1 MLKLFWAPG
10 ACSTAP
16 HLVLEEIGAPYQP
29 VKLNLRE
36 GDQRKP
42 EFLALNPKGRVPAL
56 VTERGVLSENPA
68 ILAYLAHAHP
78 QAGLAPVEDAWAMA
92 QVNSF
97 NNFLSS
103 SVHPAFAHSFRPERY
118 GEGPAAAEA
127 MKRRA
132 PVAVAEYFAIIEE
145 RLEEGAWVHGENY
158 TISDAY
164 LLVFTRWGMRGFL
177 DMAPFPKLVAHAGR
191 TAARPAA
198 RRAFAREEITL
209 EQA

>member
-16 HLVLEEIGAPYQP
+16 HIVLEEIGEPFEP

-56 VTERGVLSENPA
+56 VTERGVLTENPA
-68 ILAYLAHAHP
+68 ILAYLAHAFP
-78 QAGLAPVEDAWAMA
+78 ESALAPVDDPWAMG

-103 SVHPAFAHSFRPERY
+103 GVHVAFAHAFRPERY
-118 GEGPAAAEA
+118 GEGAEAAEA

-132 PVAVAEYFAIIEE
+132 PHAVAELFAIVEE
-145 RLEEGAWVHGENY
+145 KLTGEWVHGDSY
-158 TISDAY
+158 TISDPY
-164 LLVFTRWGMRGFL
+164 LLVFTRWAMRGFM
-177 DMAPFPKLVAHAGR
+177 DMALFPALTEHAR
-191 TAARPAA
+191 RVAARPAA
-198 RRAFAREEITL
+198 QRAFAREEITL
-209 EQA
+209 E

>member
-16 HLVLEEIGAPYQP
+16 HIVLEEIGEPYEP

-36 GDQRKP
+36 GDQKKP
-42 EFLALNPKGRVPAL
+42 EFLALNAKGRVPAL

-68 ILAYLAHAHP
+68 ILAYLARAFP
-78 QAGLAPVEDAWAMA
+78 AAGLAPVEDAWAMA
-92 QVNSF
+92 QVDSF

-103 SVHPAFAHSFRPERY
+103 SVHPAFAHAWRPERY
-118 GEGPAAAEA
+118 AEGSEAAEA

-132 PVAVAEYFAIIEE
+132 PAAVGEYFAIIEA
-145 RLEEGAWVHGENY
+145 RLEEGAWVHGETY
-158 TISDAY
+158 TISDPY

-177 DMAPFPKLVAHAGR
+177 DMSRFPKLVAHAER
-191 TAARPAA
+191 VADRPAA
-198 RRAFAREEITL
+198 KRAFAREEITL
-209 EQA
+209 Q